1 MTQNLEKEKLK
12 MLVCFNTQETTTD
25 CNRLINKNLIL
36 HPLIRFDLLAFRLL
50 FVRYYC
56 CFNIPISVKH
66 YSGHLDY

>member
-36 HPLIRFDLLAFRLL
+36 QNVASSYKIRFTGFQAFVCSLLLL
-50 FVRYYC
+50 F
-56 CFNIPISVKH
+56 
-66 YSGHLDY
+66 